1 MVSKALLESHHKDQI
16 ELVLEALKMKEEETV
31 MRIGMSADVLVTV
44 LTVEYIKNFG
54 KVAAEAAVFTVEE
67 VVVMEDQEEVD
78 PVI

>member
-1 MVSKALLESHHKDQI
+1 
-16 ELVLEALKMKEEETV
+16 MKEEETV

-44 LTVEYIKNFG
+44 LTVEYIKDFG